1 MDNLIRNERKRS
13 MEKLRLSIGDSAPD
27 YALKSSTGHEVS
39 LSQLW
44 AEGPTVLTFLRH
56 FG

>member
-1 MDNLIRNERKRS
+1 MMERIR
-13 MEKLRLSIGDSAPD
+13 LQPGDIAPD
-27 YALKSSTGHEVS
+27 YTLKTSQGDTVS
-39 LSQLW
+39 LRDLW